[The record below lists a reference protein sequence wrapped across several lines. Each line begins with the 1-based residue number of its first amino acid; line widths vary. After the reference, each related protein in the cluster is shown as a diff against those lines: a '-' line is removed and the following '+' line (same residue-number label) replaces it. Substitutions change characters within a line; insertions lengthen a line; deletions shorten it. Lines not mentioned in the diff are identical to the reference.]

1 MGVIVELARARQELN
16 TLRAENAELKA
27 QIPTPPI
34 PVTDLVMIS
43 RRDYLHQ
50 MAMKGITPISLG
62 TPLDTDLSITSK
74 AELDRI
80 APELVYSAEYYL
92 DQIWDCENYGLQAQS
107 DAARFFHV
115 SGITLG
121 LGNMPLGYHGFA
133 LTMDKD
139 FNIWWLE
146 PNAGFPCAGV
156 WYTIGEEGY
165 YPDKVF
171 V

>member
-1 MGVIVELARARQELN
+1 MGVILELTRARQENIALKG
-16 TLRAENAELKA
+16 EVAELKA
-27 QIPTPPI
+27 QIPLPPI

-43 RRDYLHQ
+43 RHDYLHQ
-50 MAMKGITPISLG
+50 MAMHGITPIDMA
-62 TPLDTDLSITSK
+62 TPLDTHLAITSK

-80 APELVYSAEYYL
+80 APELVYSAEFFV

-107 DAARFFHV
+107 DAARSFHV

-133 LTMDKD
+133 LTMDKE

-146 PNAGFPCAGV
+146 NNAGFEYAGV
-156 WYTIGEEGY
+156 WHKIGVEGY

-171 V
+171 A